1 MFRLRDRNR
10 ITADFLEL
18 DQAGTTTLTRPI
30 VFGNQVFNP
39 GRYRAARRCSG
50 ASWG

>member
-18 DQAGTTTLTRPI
+18 DQAGTRALNRSI
-30 VFGNQVFNP
+30 IFGDEIFTQ
-39 GRYRAARRCSG
+39 AMS
-50 ASWG
+50 